1 MKWYLETEDLLVPE
15 QAGFLQFRRTDQA
28 PYLYQKTED
37 AFQEQKLVLVS
48 CIDLQK
54 AFDKVWVEGLL
65 VKLLRNGITSNLFHW
80 IKSFLYNCR
89 ASLCRQSSRKDN
101 STEAL
106 CFTGRSLSPTLFL
119 LFINDLVSEL
129 PKGINVAKCADN

>member
-1 MKWYLETEDLLVPE
+1 MPE
-15 QAGFLQFRRTDQA
+15 QAGFRQFHSTEDQAPYLYQENEA

-89 ASLCRQSSRKDN
+89 ASLCRQSSQKDN

-106 CFTGRSLSPTLFL
+106 CFTGRSLIPYIIPAFHQ
-119 LFINDLVSEL
+119 
-129 PKGINVAKCADN
+129 